1 MIIDKINARLKVAMK
16 VMLGPI
22 GLLMGKEIPNLLWMM
37 NPLNYGKLL
46 IKSFFPPKGEESS
59 GKKPSVSAVNGGGD
73 DKPSG
78 VEKQEKALI
87 SANQKK
93 GYEGV
98 MEEIE
103 SYAPY
108 EDGVKEPIKV
118 SVPSSSS
125 KGKGSGGQQEGSLK
139 VITVGGGGE
148 DPFEVLGAFG

>member
-1 MIIDKINARLKVAMK
+1 
-16 VMLGPI
+16 
-22 GLLMGKEIPNLLWMM
+22 
-37 NPLNYGKLL
+37 
-46 IKSFFPPKGEESS
+46 
-59 GKKPSVSAVNGGGD
+59 
-73 DKPSG
+73 
-78 VEKQEKALI
+78 
-87 SANQKK
+87 
-93 GYEGV
+93 

-148 DPFEVLGAFG
+148 DPFEVLGEFG